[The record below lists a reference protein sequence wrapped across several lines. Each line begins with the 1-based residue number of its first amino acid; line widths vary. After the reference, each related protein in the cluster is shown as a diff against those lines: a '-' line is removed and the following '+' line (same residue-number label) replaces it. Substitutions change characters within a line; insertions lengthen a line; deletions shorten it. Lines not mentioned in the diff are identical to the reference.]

1 MKTVVF
7 LVLQESAHGYRYP
20 FQGGFLQREFNLP
33 HYIIGRKE
41 VQKKL
46 QQHEDG
52 IFVIKENNRLKA
64 HRQFIHEAT
73 KDIDCTVIAYIQQD
87 GEAESLTAAK
97 AMKLGDEEKVASV
110 EEFQKKIEFRLVDE
124 VGSEDGFEDLGEA
137 ESEVL
142 EEEKQ
147 ESEAT
152 KAEAGAL
159 KEQKEKL
166 HFEPF
171 DLNNVEDRHFKL
183 ARIYEQ
189 PRVPSRLLKKFPDE
203 FEMDHNEIVYYCLNL
218 AIMEP
223 PPFGPAADLDVSEAL
238 KAAQQIIFF
247 VALFRKF
254 AEPESERCFFSKL
267 ETSLDNA
274 FENMPEDRLI
284 SKGAF
289 WLSNLFLVISWASQ
303 VQRRRFDRMI
313 NEKEVNDLDFTPFI
327 VADVSTYAEKLY
339 YLWMKRMRSKL
350 EEEAYQ
356 TVLRHQEQQD
366 FGFPSIYRSS
376 EKAWS
381 SSDLLRFFDTL
392 YWSMRSYFID
402 LETVKTVVW
411 ELLLLVDKVWF
422 NYLMRNG
429 DKFDRLDILEDNVNL
444 FDKWTNSHGFIGTAF
459 PFVTGVVLVRGAKG
473 ICLYE
478 ANFLYLY
485 KDSILLPLQVK
496 RLGSMGMFRSKG
508 YQTFIKL
515 EELDD
520 TEQNEESYV
529 LDSSHQQGKNPFTDQ
544 SLAMYSM
551 TKVDVPEC
559 VSRSM
564 LQQITQLV
572 AGVAADQ
579 EKEINVCER
588 L

>member
-1 MKTVVF
+1 
-7 LVLQESAHGYRYP
+7 
-20 FQGGFLQREFNLP
+20 
-33 HYIIGRKE
+33 
-41 VQKKL
+41 
-46 QQHEDG
+46 
-52 IFVIKENNRLKA
+52 
-64 HRQFIHEAT
+64 
-73 KDIDCTVIAYIQQD
+73 
-87 GEAESLTAAK
+87 
-97 AMKLGDEEKVASV
+97 
-110 EEFQKKIEFRLVDE
+110 
-124 VGSEDGFEDLGEA
+124 
-137 ESEVL
+137 
-142 EEEKQ
+142 
-147 ESEAT
+147 
-152 KAEAGAL
+152 
-159 KEQKEKL
+159 
-166 HFEPF
+166 
-171 DLNNVEDRHFKL
+171 
-183 ARIYEQ
+183 
-189 PRVPSRLLKKFPDE
+189 
-203 FEMDHNEIVYYCLNL
+203 
-218 AIMEP
+218 
-223 PPFGPAADLDVSEAL
+223 
-238 KAAQQIIFF
+238 
-247 VALFRKF
+247 
-254 AEPESERCFFSKL
+254 
-267 ETSLDNA
+267 
-274 FENMPEDRLI
+274 
-284 SKGAF
+284 
-289 WLSNLFLVISWASQ
+289 
-303 VQRRRFDRMI
+303 
-313 NEKEVNDLDFTPFI
+313 
-327 VADVSTYAEKLY
+327 
-339 YLWMKRMRSKL
+339 
-350 EEEAYQ
+350 
-356 TVLRHQEQQD
+356 
-366 FGFPSIYRSS
+366 
-376 EKAWS
+376 
-381 SSDLLRFFDTL
+381 
-392 YWSMRSYFID
+392 MRSYFID

-411 ELLLLVDKVWF
+411 ELLSSVDKVWF

-485 KDSILLPLQVK
+485 KDSILSPLQVK